1 MKNIYHITENVAFES
16 GGVRTVLLLL
26 HQYLIE
32 KNKNSQIITNRKEDF
47 DNFIQIKS
55 NKPWCY
61 SAELMPF
68 LNKLNND
75 SIFHLHGVYSYNQ
88 YISSEIAI
96 NKGIS
101 YIVSPHGMLEPWILN
116 KNSFKKKIYLKLILN
131 KILYNAKTLH
141 SITPLE
147 KESIFQ
153 LTNHKNIVEIPN
165 LFDFS
170 LIPNEIS
177 NRNYNEDYL
186 VFVGR
191 IDKKKG
197 IELIINALSKISSKN
212 LKIKILGAENEYSNY
227 LKSIISKLNLN
238 DKVEFL
244 GAVYSEEKY
253 KIIANSRALIAPSY
267 SEAIGMVNLEA
278 AACKTPV
285 ITTFQTGIKKEWG
298 INGGKLINPNELEL
312 EKAIT
317 ECLSWNE
324 SERKERGE
332 SLYRFAYENYSWEK
346 NGKLWDELYDSL

>member
-116 KNSFKKKIYLKLILN
+116 KNSFKKKIYLKLIL
-131 KILYNAKTLH
+131 
-141 SITPLE
+141 
-147 KESIFQ
+147 IF
-153 LTNHKNIVEIPN
+153 I
-165 LFDFS
+165 
-170 LIPNEIS
+170 
-177 NRNYNEDYL
+177 
-186 VFVGR
+186 
-191 IDKKKG
+191 
-197 IELIINALSKISSKN
+197 
-212 LKIKILGAENEYSNY
+212 
-227 LKSIISKLNLN
+227 
-238 DKVEFL
+238 
-244 GAVYSEEKY
+244 
-253 KIIANSRALIAPSY
+253 
-267 SEAIGMVNLEA
+267 
-278 AACKTPV
+278 
-285 ITTFQTGIKKEWG
+285 
-298 INGGKLINPNELEL
+298 
-312 EKAIT
+312 
-317 ECLSWNE
+317 
-324 SERKERGE
+324 
-332 SLYRFAYENYSWEK
+332 
-346 NGKLWDELYDSL
+346 